1 MILKLNQM
9 ETENRWLGFATTTS
23 LVSTEKTH
31 SAEEWK
37 VGLECRESV
46 MGEGKVEAVI
56 TTNARTIITDLKRH
70 FQLPINRRER
80 EECVKDLRRKMI
92 GLNI

>member
-1 MILKLNQM
+1 MVGFCHHDI
-9 ETENRWLGFATTTS
+9 TGVHGENTF
-23 LVSTEKTH
+23 
-31 SAEEWK
+31 
-37 VGLECRESV
+37 CRGVESGAGVQGVRV

-56 TTNARTIITDLKRH
+56 TMNARTIITDLKRH